1 MPFQK
6 ILDVGPADIPGM
18 DFMTRSTVSGYQVKR
33 YSVLVFFSAQ
43 DRIKILLSWN
53 NGELILRARRTGDSQ
68 ILQLIPRPKLRG
80 DFPRHFID
88 QYVHWLDLGTGELEF
103 RPTGSPWTSAPSNWR
118 LYLHELPPR
127 ATFQKPSRG
136 GSPIKLIDIHSIT
149 FGVVSS
155 VLLPLESPENIIVT
169 HTAQSLEVS
178 LPRLHLLFFVNPNGE
193 LECRS
198 MPNYIVDKTQSCGTM
213 FGLRNKLI
221 LCPKPNSSE
230 ESLLPRRV
238 IIPRGKVS
246 YCTTGD
252 FTSISINTDAEQQVR
267 WHEYTIDTDLGCLT
281 SNTSL
286 RSKLYQCYLHALTS
300 HCLPDPLLGH
310 TGTEEAL
317 YMLQSAAFQSF
328 QRLDG
333 DEAKLLKLICNLTPK
348 RVYYPSHLRSMATV
362 KWNDLPALSQH
373 HDFFAAARA
382 VLDHARVLET
392 LYNQPVVFDTPD
404 RNLSLLKR
412 AASRNKV
419 YYPSDLQT
427 SENLSSLDDVQ
438 YRSRDICSHGTA
450 EHRAYQTS
458 CSIWHGRPSL
468 DGKLSNLWDI
478 MNSWGSIGPASSGI
492 TLGYSQ
498 YWFKFDAAR
507 DWFIIY
513 NLCRRPVNGGLQ
525 SMKIKLSFC
534 LPAVTYS
541 DSEYSNIIPFF
552 VAFALDE
559 RFRSLSPPPDP
570 FYTLS
575 DNTAPNLAY
584 LMDLVT
590 RSALSMESSPVGILH
605 VQEGPSMMAKMKWR
619 MEEYNVA
626 IQRES
631 SRVANAILHHWLDYE
646 SVDFR
651 EQWFDKAG
659 CIRLVSKYIQSI
671 LRNIRLGDHVQQ
683 LQSILQNDANI
694 SILATEPYEFSPQ
707 FIPSCSKAPS
717 YSIRD
722 TLLSHTNVPAPRAD
736 SAEKL
741 FLRDSDSLAATT
753 TGTVSP
759 IAPDS
764 LKVLV
769 EEFRNSKQPLLEL
782 YGNDLNK
789 SHRELMGHDAS
800 QSTRGPIPS
809 HELLHIYHDDCLR
822 KKDKLFSEISATLAP
837 SQNVEQASA
846 IAGLW
851 PRITPRSL
859 LRLLAKDRIATL
871 PDQWKAVITHYAI
884 CLLEY
889 QQSQR
894 MLELSSSQKSE
905 ELLRELES
913 LRSDVL
919 AESTPDWLLVQVRPL
934 CCKKNN

>member
-1 MPFQK
+1 M
-6 ILDVGPADIPGM
+6 
-18 DFMTRSTVSGYQVKR
+18 
-33 YSVLVFFSAQ
+33 
-43 DRIKILLSWN
+43 KILLSWN
-53 NGELILRARRTGDSQ
+53 NGDIILRARRLGDSQ
-68 ILQLIPRPKLRG
+68 ILQLIPRCKLLG
-80 DFPRHFID
+80 DFPKHFVD
-88 QYVHWLDLGTGELEF
+88 QYVHWLDLGTRELEF
-103 RPTGSPWTSAPSNWR
+103 RPVGSPWTSAPSNWR
-118 LYLHELPPR
+118 LYFHERHPS

-136 GSPIKLIDIHSIT
+136 GSPIQLIDIHSST
-149 FGVVSS
+149 FGVVSGMLS
-155 VLLPLESPENIIVT
+155 PLETPENIIVT
-169 HTAQSLEVS
+169 RTAQSLEVS
-178 LPRLHLLFFVNPNGE
+178 LPRFHLLFFVNPNVE

-221 LCPKPNSSE
+221 LCPRPNSSE

-246 YCTTGD
+246 YCTTGN
-252 FTSISINTDAEQQVR
+252 FASISISTDAEQQVR

-317 YMLQSAAFQSF
+317 YMLQSAAFRSF

-333 DEAKLLKLICNLTPK
+333 DEAKLLKMISDLTPN
-348 RVYYPSHLRSMATV
+348 RVYYPPHLQSMATV
-362 KWNDLPALSQH
+362 RWNDLPALSQH
-373 HDFFAAARA
+373 HGFFAAACA
-382 VLDHARVLET
+382 ILDHARVLET
-392 LYNQPVVFDTPD
+392 LYHQPVVFDTPD
-404 RNLSLLKR
+404 RNLSLVNR
-412 AASRNKV
+412 TASRNKV

-427 SENLSSLDDVQ
+427 SEDLSSSDDVK
-438 YRSRDICSHGTA
+438 YRSRDICNRGTA
-450 EHRAYQTS
+450 EQRAYQAS
-458 CSIWHGRPSL
+458 YSIWQGRPSL
-468 DGKLSNLWDI
+468 DGELSNLWDV
-478 MNSWGSIGPASSGI
+478 MNSWGSVGPASSGI

-507 DWFIIY
+507 DWLVIY

-541 DSEYSNIIPFF
+541 NSKYSETIPFF
-552 VAFALDE
+552 VAFALDD
-559 RFRSLSPPPDP
+559 RFRSLGPPPDP
-570 FYTLS
+570 FYALS

-590 RSALSMESSPVGILH
+590 RSALSMELSPAGFLH
-605 VQEGPSMMAKMKWR
+605 VEGGSSMMVKMKWR

-631 SRVANAILHHWLDYE
+631 SRVANAIFHHWLDYE

-659 CIRLVSKYIQSI
+659 CLQLVNKYIQSI
-671 LRNIRLGDHVQQ
+671 LRNIRLRDHVQQ
-683 LQSILQNDANI
+683 LQSLLQNHANFAI
-694 SILATEPYEFSPQ
+694 PATRPYEFSPR
-707 FIPSCSKAPS
+707 FIPSCSEAPS

-736 SAEKL
+736 SAEKP
-741 FLRDSDSLAATT
+741 FIRDSDSPARTT
-753 TGTVSP
+753 TGTVLP
-759 IAPDS
+759 ISPDS
-764 LKVLV
+764 LKVLI
-769 EEFRNSKQPLLEL
+769 EEFRESKQPLLEL

-789 SHRELMGHDAS
+789 SHRELMGRDAS
-800 QSTRGPIPS
+800 QSTRGSIPS
-809 HELLHIYHDDCLR
+809 HELLHIYHDECSR
-822 KKDKLFSEISATLAP
+822 KKDKLLSEISATLAP
-837 SQNVEQASA
+837 SRNVDQACA
-846 IAGLW
+846 VAGLW

-871 PDQWKAVITHYAI
+871 PDQWNSVITRYAI

-894 MLELSSSQKSE
+894 MLELSSSQKRE
-905 ELLRELES
+905 ELLLEIES
-913 LRSDVL
+913 MRSDVL

-934 CCKKNN
+934 C